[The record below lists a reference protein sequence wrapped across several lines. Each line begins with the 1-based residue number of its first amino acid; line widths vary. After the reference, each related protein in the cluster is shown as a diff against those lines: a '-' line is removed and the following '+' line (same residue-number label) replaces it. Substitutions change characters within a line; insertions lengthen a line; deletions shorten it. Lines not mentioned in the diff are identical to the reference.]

1 MKKLGKKNDF
11 WFWNG
16 RTARAM
22 PHIQGRRESC
32 RFPQLAYAPEAE
44 EQRGDDPLKIVEIQP
59 AQDPGNIG

>member
-1 MKKLGKKNDF
+1 MKKLGKNKYF
-11 WFWNG
+11 RFWNG

-22 PHIQGRRESC
+22 PHIQGKREGG

>member
-1 MKKLGKKNDF
+1 MKKLGKKDLR
-11 WFWNG
+11 FWNG

-22 PHIQGRRESC
+22 PHIQGKREGG

-44 EQRGDDPLKIVEIQP
+44 EQRSDDPLKIVEIQP